1 MSKHKFFISVHS
13 EHSSEAGGKEI
24 AVLNLV
30 ANFGCGY
37 AAPCNPWLP
46 TSLEHKR
53 NSHEGHEEHQDFWMV
68 CLYPIQKITPRD
80 RLSVF

>member
-13 EHSSEAGGKEI
+13 VHSSEAGGKEI

-53 NSHEGHEEHQDFWMV
+53 NSHEDAKST
-68 CLYPIQKITPRD
+68 KIFGNIGKPGTDHIPYA
-80 RLSVF
+80 S